1 MNEILNKM
9 DICKAKI
16 EATDEAAVKR
26 RVALGYWK
34 ESLLC
39 LVNDFEKYDHDHET
53 FKTKMD
59 IMVENMIVQE
69 NSALAHEKKLE
80 ELKHELEELKRQ
92 MYHSPGGGYYKCLDT
107 IDIIESIKK
116 NGSIIGSL
124 M

>member
-26 RVALGYWK
+26 RIALGYWK
-34 ESLLC
+34 GSLLQ
-39 LVNDFEKYDHDHET
+39 LVNDFEKYDQET
-53 FKTKMD
+53 FKTKLD
-59 IMVENMIVQE
+59 IMVENMIDQE
-69 NSALAHEKKLE
+69 NQALAHEKKLE
-80 ELKHELEELKRQ
+80 ELKHELNELKRQ
-92 MYHSPGGGYYKCLDT
+92 LYHSPGGGYYRCLDE

-116 NGSIIGSL
+116 NGSIIGIL